1 MQLKNTKYKKTL
13 STKPEVGGKMVY
25 DFALKHY
32 KEGDEDFVLHPLSYF
47 FVENIHESCLFMILV
62 LPECK
67 SNLKKI
73 KMEGKLD
80 EENIRN
86 IIQQLYRATFYLS
99 YLRKIRNQNLN
110 PTNILLDFETENGK
124 VKNIKI
130 KLTDLDVSSSCENDK
145 SIDSFL
151 FGRIVCFLCL
161 DYSDFLQLSFMPI
174 EDEETGNIIKNG
186 INQFEVL
193 RNAKEC
199 MNPVESSGIRHFYNV
214 SHLSPLL
221 IHRTDFISAGIP
233 QDWFLDSNY
242 NEEHFDEGY
251 RGLGILA

>member
-1 MQLKNTKYKKTL
+1 MKLTNFGLKTEKNLEKTETLPNFHLTELTPCIKKIEIIYKNESEKQKAIYDATQKYEIQKTL

-32 KEGDEDFVLHPLSYF
+32 KEGDEHFVLRPLSYF
-47 FVENIHESCLFMILV
+47 FVENESCLFMILV

-73 KMEGKLD
+73 KKEGKLD

-86 IIQQLYRATFYLS
+86 IIQQLYRACFYLS

-110 PTNILLDFETENGK
+110 PANILLDFETENEK

-130 KLTDLDVSSSCENDK
+130 KLTNLELSCETDK

-174 EDEETGNIIKNG
+174 EDEETGN
-186 INQFEVL
+186 NQKW
-193 RNAKEC
+193 N
-199 MNPVESSGIRHFYNV
+199 
-214 SHLSPLL
+214 
-221 IHRTDFISAGIP
+221 
-233 QDWFLDSNY
+233 
-242 NEEHFDEGY
+242 
-251 RGLGILA
+251 